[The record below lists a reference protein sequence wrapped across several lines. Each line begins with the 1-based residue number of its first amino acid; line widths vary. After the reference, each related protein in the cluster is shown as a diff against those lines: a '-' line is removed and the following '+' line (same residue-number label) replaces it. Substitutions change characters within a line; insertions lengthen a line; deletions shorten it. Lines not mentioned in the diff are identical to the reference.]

1 MGVHID
7 EELTIE
13 SFNEMIQPLLN
24 KTIDKIKE
32 VVEEAGLTKRD
43 ISRVILVGGSSRMRA
58 VQEIVTEQIKKPFI
72 ADNVDE
78 IVAHGAAIMAANLSA
93 PDIDSAPDSD

>member
-1 MGVHID
+1 
-7 EELTIE
+7 
-13 SFNEMIQPLLN
+13 
-24 KTIDKIKE
+24 
-32 VVEEAGLTKRD
+32 
-43 ISRVILVGGSSRMRA
+43 MRA

-93 PDIDSAPDSD
+93 PDIDSAPVPIEVENVVPHSLGVGLVF